1 MDILEGSE
9 LEEMLN
15 RISNIRLLLIAAKRR
30 LEQEMD
36 IVEQWLKVLE
46 FRLRYKEETDGED

>member
-1 MDILEGSE
+1 
-9 LEEMLN
+9 MLN